1 MNTVLLTCLL
11 LLGSTGWGDPAETET
26 PTIVTTLQMD
36 PEAPRTIVGWWHGPS
51 ALIELASDGRY
62 RRWNDVDRF
71 RRPVEIG
78 RWHRENHAV
87 FWLESYAV
95 PKTPRRRV
103 SLWLENE
110 TLMADL
116 ARDDRGIGGAGN
128 RTTLRFHQTPP
139 PCAADAFLGSWIGP
153 GGELELLEDLSYRW
167 KAPPSDGPAGLGGQ
181 RGVWSLENGRLVLE
195 PLPARDA
202 PVLTDVDRDEQGV
215 VVGIRSIRGPMT
227 RPPKPAK
234 VPVNPDDLAVEERDV
249 DVRD

>member
-1 MNTVLLTCLL
+1 MTTVLLTCLL
-11 LLGSTGWGDPAETET
+11 LLGSPERGDPDKSET

-36 PEAPRTIVGWWHGPS
+36 PEKPRPIVGWWRGPS
-51 ALIELASDGRY
+51 ELIELAVDGRY

-103 SLWLENE
+103 SLWLEDDK
-110 TLMADL
+110 LMADL
-116 ARDDRGIGGAGN
+116 TRNDRGVGGAGDPI
-128 RTTLRFHQTPP
+128 TLRFHRTPP
-139 PCAADAFLGSWIGP
+139 ACAADAFLGSWIGP
-153 GGELELLEDLSYRW
+153 GGELELLEDLTYRW

-181 RGVWSLENGRLVLE
+181 RGVWSLEDGGLVLE
-195 PLPARDA
+195 PLPARDV
-202 PVLTDVDRDEQGV
+202 PVLTDIDRDEQGV
-215 VVGIRSIRGPMT
+215 VIGIRSIHGSMT

-234 VPVNPDDLAVEERDV
+234 VPVNPEDRPVEMRDDEAGI
-249 DVRD
+249 